1 MSQTTPLR
9 PVPRADSER
18 PARRMFIHDLV
29 LDCRIGIH
37 RHEQDAG
44 QRVRINIDLTVG
56 DDRPVDDSIANVVDY
71 DEVIAGVKAIID
83 AGHINL
89 VETLA
94 DRIGDFCVADPRVLS
109 ARVRVEKLEAVAEA
123 ASAGVEIER
132 TAPGPLTKL

>member
-9 PVPRADSER
+9 PVPLAAGER
-18 PARRMFIHDLV
+18 PARRMFIRDLV
-29 LDCRIGIH
+29 LDCQIGIH
-37 RHEQDAG
+37 RHEHGAG
-44 QRVRINIDLTVG
+44 QRVCINIDLTVG
-56 DDRPVDDSIANVVDY
+56 DDRPVDDSISNVVDY

-109 ARVRVEKLEAVAEA
+109 VRVRVEKLEAVAEA

-132 TAPGPLTKL
+132 TAPSR

>member
-9 PVPRADSER
+9 PVALADGER
-18 PARRMFIHDLV
+18 PARRMFIRDLV

-37 RHEQDAG
+37 RHEQGAG
-44 QRVRINIDLTVG
+44 QRVRINIDFTVG
-56 DDRPVDDSIANVVDY
+56 YDRPVDDSIRNVVDY

-132 TAPGPLTKL
+132 TAPAR